1 MGGLGSWYDDDD
13 DDDDDDDG
21 NDDDDDDEE
30 NMVMMVV
37 WYGVSTA
44 EWGVWAAGMIM
55 IRILEDDHDGI
66 NGDDGLVQCH
76 QCLGS

>member
-1 MGGLGSWYDDDD
+1 M
-13 DDDDDDDG
+13 
-21 NDDDDDDEE
+21 
-30 NMVMMVV
+30 V